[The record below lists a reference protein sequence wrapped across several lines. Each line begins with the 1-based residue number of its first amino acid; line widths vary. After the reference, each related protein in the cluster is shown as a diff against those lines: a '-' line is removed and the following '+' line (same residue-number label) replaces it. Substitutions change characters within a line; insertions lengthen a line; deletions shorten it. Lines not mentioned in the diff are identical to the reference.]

1 MKAIVSRRILSGGLM
16 AMAAMVVLGGCA
28 VAPTSPTV
36 MVLPGTQKSPGQFQA
51 DASACQLEAQNFVAP
66 LAQAA
71 NNQAASN
78 VVIGTMVGAAAG
90 ALLGQGSYNPGAVA
104 AWGRGYRH
112 AGGQCC
118 SGREFAS
125 LFVQPA
131 TAIQFRLHA
140 VHVSARP
147 SGAWSTG
154 VPQPTGR
161 GCTAP
166 TAAELS
172 AASGS
177 CSGLPAVVLLGADV
191 SAAEYSAACRCAAP
205 LWRAGGA
212 ELTQTHDPVGALQ
225 AHQAWSSRLSG

>member
-78 VVIGTMVGAAAG
+78 VVIGTVVGAAAG

-104 AWGRGYRH
+104 AWGAGTGMLVGSAA
-112 AGGQCC
+112 AGGNSQVSSYSLQQQFNFAYMQCMYQR
-118 SGREFAS
+118 GHQ
-125 LFVQPA
+125 VPGQPA
-131 TAIQFRLHA
+131 YRSQA
-140 VHVSARP
+140 
-147 SGAWSTG
+147 
-154 VPQPTGR
+154 GR
-161 GCTAP
+161 GCAAP

-177 CSGLPAVVLLGADV
+177 CAGLPAAVLLGADV

-225 AHQAWSSRLSG
+225 AHQACSSRLSG

>member
-78 VVIGTMVGAAAG
+78 VVIGTVVGAAAG
-90 ALLGQGSYNPGAVA
+90 ALARAGFLQSRRGGRL
-104 AWGRGYRH
+104 GRGYRH

-118 SGREFAS
+118 RGREFAG

-154 VPQPTGR
+154 VSQSGR
-161 GCTAP
+161 WGCAAP
-166 TAAELS
+166 AAAELS

-177 CSGLPAVVLLGADV
+177 CAGLPATVLLGADV
-191 SAAEYSAACRCAAP
+191 SAAEYS
-205 LWRAGGA
+205 
-212 ELTQTHDPVGALQ
+212 
-225 AHQAWSSRLSG
+225 RLSLRSPAMARRTDADTRSGRGTAGAPSL

>member
-78 VVIGTMVGAAAG
+78 VVIGTVVGAAAG
-90 ALLGQGSYNPGAVA
+90 ALARAGFLQSRRGRRL
-104 AWGRGYRH
+104 GRGYRH
-112 AGGQCC
+112 AGGQCRR
-118 SGREFAS
+118 GREFAG
-125 LFVQPA
+125 LVVQPA
-131 TAIQFRLHA
+131 TAIQLRLHA

-154 VPQPTGR
+154 VPQPGRPGLRHPRRRRTIGRKRLLRRATRRRPTRRRCIRRRILRRLSLRSPAMARRWRRTDAATRSGR
-161 GCTAP
+161 GTA
-166 TAAELS
+166 
-172 AASGS
+172 
-177 CSGLPAVVLLGADV
+177 GAP
-191 SAAEYSAACRCAAP
+191 S
-205 LWRAGGA
+205 L
-212 ELTQTHDPVGALQ
+212 
-225 AHQAWSSRLSG
+225 